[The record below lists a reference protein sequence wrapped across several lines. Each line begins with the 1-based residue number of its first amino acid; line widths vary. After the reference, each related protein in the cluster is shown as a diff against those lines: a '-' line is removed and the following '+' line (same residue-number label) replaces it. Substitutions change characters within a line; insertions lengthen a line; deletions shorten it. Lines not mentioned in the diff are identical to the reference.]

1 MASIELR
8 GLWHSY
14 KAEKKIGW
22 FKRKEAAECSDENYC
37 ITDLSIKWEDG
48 SANALLG
55 PSGCGKTTLLNVIS
69 GLIRPTKGQVL
80 LDGKDVTSLSPEERH
95 IAQVFQFPVTYES
108 MDVYQNL
115 AFPLKNDGWA
125 SGKIE
130 SRVREIIGILD
141 LGEIVHRSMAKLTPA
156 DKQKVS
162 LGRGLVRP
170 NTAAVLLDEPLTV
183 IDPKQQWDLRRRL
196 RQVQRQLK
204 LTMIYVTHDQ
214 HEALTFAD
222 NITVM
227 NLGKIS
233 QTGTPEELHANPA
246 NPFIGF
252 FIGSPG
258 MNLLDC
264 TLKGDVLDFDGFALQ
279 SSQTLT
285 AHISGAGGTCTLGIR
300 PEAVEVS
307 LEAKEGWAKFELI
320 TVENVAAYKVLT
332 LEAGKRRIKSR
343 VSENIT
349 VVEGSTAWVRF
360 PEEHIK
366 LFKNN
371 VRIDG

>member
-1 MASIELR
+1 MASIELV
-8 GLWHSY
+8 GMWHSY
-14 KAEKKIGW
+14 EAGKRKGW
-22 FKRKEAAECSDENYC
+22 FKPKEECPDGSYC
-37 ITDLSIKWEDG
+37 ITDLNIKWEDG

-69 GLIRPTKGQVL
+69 GLIRPTRGKVL
-80 LDGKDVTSLSPEERH
+80 FDGKDVTALSPEERH

-115 AFPLKNDGWA
+115 SFPLKNDGWA
-125 SGKIE
+125 AAKIDT
-130 SRVREIIGILD
+130 RVKEIIALLD
-141 LGEIVHRSMAKLTPA
+141 MGEIAHRGMAKLTPA

-227 NLGKIS
+227 SQGRIS
-233 QTGTPEELHANPA
+233 QTGSPEELHSNPA

-264 TLKGDVLDFDGFALQ
+264 SLKGEDLDFGGFSMPVVPRLKVK
-279 SSQTLT
+279 L
-285 AHISGAGGTCTLGIR
+285 AGCGGSCKLGIR
-300 PEAVEVS
+300 PESVEIS
-307 LEAKEGWAKFELI
+307 FEAKKGWPEFSLL
-320 TVENVAAYKVLT
+320 TVENMGAYKVLT
-332 LEAGKRRIKSR
+332 LESGARRIKSR
-343 VSENIT
+343 IPESAAVT
-349 VVEGSTAWVRF
+349 EGAKLWIRF
-360 PEEHIK
+360 PEEHVKI
-366 LFKNN
+366 FKDDI
-371 VRIDG
+371 RIDG